1 MRLVFLFFSQ
11 NMSTFFFPF
20 CVFLFRAT
28 ISSQFFWRILLPRRR
43 FRVVRFRG
51 HQQTSL
57 VKRIH
62 ARKRALDGTDKRFGQ
77 RRVRNGSHRAHLH
90 RRRRR
95 ENWRRDFTLSRVL
108 DDEDDARVVVL
119 RRKESGAPIAIDTYY
134 RCRKYTTK

>member
-1 MRLVFLFFSQ
+1 VSFW
-11 NMSTFFFPF
+11 
-20 CVFLFRAT
+20 FRAT

-51 HQQTSL
+51 NQKTSL
-57 VKRIH
+57 VKRIN

-90 RRRRR
+90 LRRRR

-119 RRKESGAPIAIDTYY
+119 RRKESGGPIAIDTYH